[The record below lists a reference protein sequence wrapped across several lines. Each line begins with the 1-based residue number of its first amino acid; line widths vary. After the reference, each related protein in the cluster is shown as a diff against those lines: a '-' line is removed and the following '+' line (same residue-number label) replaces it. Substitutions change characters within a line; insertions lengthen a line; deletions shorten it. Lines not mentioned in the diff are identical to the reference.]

1 MSSQD
6 FLGEL
11 LKKSEADEN
20 VSVIIE
26 MLLAIEDFQQVALS
40 FHFGFELRV
49 HTRYVLSCCSS

>member
-40 FHFGFELRV
+40 LHFGFELRV
-49 HTRYVLSCCSS
+49 HTRYVFSCCSS